1 MLFVK
6 RLAEECAYTFAGT
19 FAAVAATGDLGTA
32 GLVAAAVAG
41 GRAVFGLIAKRVGDR
56 DKPTL
61 VK

>member
-1 MLFVK
+1 MFVK
-6 RLAEECAYTFAGT
+6 RLAEECLYTFAGT

-32 GLVAAAVAG
+32 SLVAAAVAG
-41 GRAVFGLIAKRVGDR
+41 ARAVLGLIAKNVGDK